1 MANEQRAVI
10 VTGSSSGIGAATARR
25 LASHGWRVVVNYA
38 KSEDDANRVA
48 AECNRA
54 GGEAIAVRAD
64 VTDDAQCRRLAQA
77 ALEEWGRLDALVN
90 NAGFTRF
97 VPHANLDD
105 LSAEDFQRI
114 YATNVVAAFQMARAC
129 APALRASGKGAV
141 VNVSSLASFLGTGS
155 SIAYA
160 ASKGAVN
167 VLTLSLARVLAPEV
181 RVNAVLP
188 GIVDTPW
195 MIKGYGEERYARLS
209 ASYRAVAPLKST
221 CSPEDIAE
229 TIVWLI
235 EGAGMV
241 TGETLFVDAG
251 MHAATPR

>member
-1 MANEQRAVI
+1 MKSTGKVAI
-10 VTGSSSGIGAATARR
+10 VTGASSGIGKATAERLTKAGYRVYGTSRR
-25 LASHGWRVVVNYA
+25 WAG
-38 KSEDDANRVA
+38 
-48 AECNRA
+48 AEQRSF
-54 GGEAIAVRAD
+54 ELLTLD
-64 VTDDAQCRRLAQA
+64 VTSDESVATAVNAVVQS
-77 ALEEWGRLDALVN
+77 EGRVDLLVN
-90 NAGFTRF
+90 NAGFTKF

-129 APALRASGKGAV
+129 APALRKSGRAAL

-160 ASKGAVN
+160 TSKGAVN

-188 GIVDTPW
+188 GFVDTPW
-195 MIKGYGEERYARLS
+195 MIKGYGEERYAKLS
-209 ASYRAVAPLKST
+209 ASYRAAAPLKST
-221 CSPEDIAE
+221 CSPDDIAE

-235 EGAGMV
+235 EGASMV
-241 TGETLFVDAG
+241 TGETIFVDAG